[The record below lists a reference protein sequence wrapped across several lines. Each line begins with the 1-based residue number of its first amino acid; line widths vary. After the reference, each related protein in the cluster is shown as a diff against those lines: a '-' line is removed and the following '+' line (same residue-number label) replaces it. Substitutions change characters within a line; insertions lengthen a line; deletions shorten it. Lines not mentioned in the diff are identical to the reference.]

1 MSHSEIDAIRTLLT
15 SKPRPVGWSERRQRI
30 EEVGATWP
38 IADDIETTAADI
50 DGLRGEW
57 TIAPSSDAGRALLYF
72 HGGGYCSGSI
82 RSHRSLVTEAGR
94 AAKVRT
100 LAVEY
105 RLAPEHP
112 FPAALDD
119 ALKAWR
125 FLRGQGI
132 AAQHI
137 AVGGDSAGGG
147 LTIALINLLRDA
159 GEPLPGC
166 AWLISPWTDLTLSG
180 ATLASKDA
188 VDPLIHKAYL
198 AELADAYV
206 PRELDRKDPRV
217 SPLFADLAGFPPTLI
232 QVGACETLLADATRF
247 AASAGAANVA
257 VTLEIWP
264 DMIHAWPL
272 WSKHLEPGRRALA
285 NAGRFIRER
294 SS

>member
-1 MSHSEIDAIRTLLT
+1 MSESEIDAIRRLLS
-15 SKPRPVGWSERRQRI
+15 SKPRPVGWDERRQRI

-38 IADDIETTAADI
+38 VADDIKTTTVDV
-50 DGLRGEW
+50 DGIRGEW
-57 TIAPSSDAGRALLYF
+57 TTAPGSDATRALLYF

-82 RSHRSLVTEAGR
+82 RSHRSLVAEAGR

-100 LAVEY
+100 LAVAY

-119 ALKAWR
+119 ALTAWR
-125 FLRGQGI
+125 YLRGQGF
-132 AAQHI
+132 APDHI
-137 AVGGDSAGGG
+137 AIGGDSAGGG
-147 LTIALINLLRDA
+147 LTIALINRLRAA

-166 AWLISPWTDLTLSG
+166 AWLISPWTDLTLTGS
-180 ATLASKDA
+180 TLASKDA

-206 PRELDRKDPRV
+206 PRDMDRTDPRI

-257 VTLEIWP
+257 VTLEVWP

-272 WSKHLEPGRRALA
+272 WNKHLEPGRRALA
-285 NAGRFIRER
+285 NAGRFIREHT
-294 SS
+294 

>member
-1 MSHSEIDAIRTLLT
+1 MSESEIDAIRRLLS
-15 SKPRPVGWSERRQRI
+15 SKPRPVGWDERRQRI

-38 IADDIETTAADI
+38 VADDIKTTAVDVNGI
-50 DGLRGEW
+50 RGEW
-57 TIAPSSDAGRALLYF
+57 TTAPGSDATRALLYF

-82 RSHRSLVTEAGR
+82 RSHRSLVAEAGR
-94 AAKVRT
+94 SAKVRT
-100 LAVEY
+100 LAVAY

-119 ALKAWR
+119 ALTAWR
-125 FLRGQGI
+125 YLRGQGF
-132 AAQHI
+132 APDHI
-137 AVGGDSAGGG
+137 AIGGDSAGGG
-147 LTIALINLLRDA
+147 LTIALINQLRAA

-166 AWLISPWTDLTLSG
+166 AWLISPWTDLTLTG
-180 ATLASKDA
+180 PTLASKDA

-206 PRELDRKDPRV
+206 LRDMDRTDPRV

-257 VTLEIWP
+257 VTLEVWP

-272 WSKHLEPGRRALA
+272 WNKHLEPGRRALA
-285 NAGRFIRER
+285 NAGRFIREHT
-294 SS
+294 

>member
-1 MSHSEIDAIRTLLT
+1 MSESEIDAIRRLLS
-15 SKPRPVGWSERRQRI
+15 SKPRPVGWDERRQRI

-38 IADDIETTAADI
+38 VADDIKTTTVDV
-50 DGLRGEW
+50 DGIRGEW
-57 TIAPSSDAGRALLYF
+57 TIAPSSDATRALLYF

-82 RSHRSLVTEAGR
+82 RSHRSLVAEAGR
-94 AAKVRT
+94 SAKVRT
-100 LAVEY
+100 LAVAY

-119 ALKAWR
+119 ALTAWR
-125 FLRGQGI
+125 YLRGQGF
-132 AAQHI
+132 APDHI
-137 AVGGDSAGGG
+137 AIGGDSAGGG
-147 LTIALINLLRDA
+147 LTIALINRLRAA

-166 AWLISPWTDLTLSG
+166 AWLISPWTDLTLTGS
-180 ATLASKDA
+180 TLASKDA

-206 PRELDRKDPRV
+206 PRDMDRTDPRI

-257 VTLEIWP
+257 VTLEVWP

-272 WSKHLEPGRRALA
+272 WNKHLEPGRRALA
-285 NAGRFIRER
+285 NAGRFIREHT
-294 SS
+294 